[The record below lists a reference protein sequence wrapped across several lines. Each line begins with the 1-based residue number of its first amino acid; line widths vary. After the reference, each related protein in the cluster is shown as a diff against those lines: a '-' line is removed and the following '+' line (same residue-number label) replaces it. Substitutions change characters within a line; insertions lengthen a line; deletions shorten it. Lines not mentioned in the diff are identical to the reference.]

1 LIKVIFLNWYLGD
14 QIEMKRRLIVCCDGT
29 WQDLD
34 QGYPTNVVKMA
45 QAIKLVDNQDI
56 HQIVYYDEGLGTKQV
71 DGSSLIDKL
80 TKMMGGGLGFGIDH
94 KIQNAYC
101 FLCMN
106 YEPGDEIYLF
116 GFSRGAYT
124 VRCLAG
130 LIYNSGLPHREFVRK
145 IPEAYEIYRE
155 KQDPKNAPDGNKAI
169 AFREKYGP
177 QVPIKALCCWDTVA
191 SLGIPDIVHSLHLD
205 EKFNER
211 YRFFDDKVNPTIENA
226 IHAVAIDE
234 IRKVFDVTR
243 MESSQP
249 NQVTQV
255 WFPGAHGCIGGGSKK
270 ESGLSDGALLW
281 MIKQVE
287 KLGLAL
293 DTTHVEDGINPNY
306 ATPFD
311 NTPKFPFNLGSPNI
325 REVTGDFSDLHES
338 VKQRW
343 QDPSCHYRPKNLMR
357 FQAELDAWKL

>member
-1 LIKVIFLNWYLGD
+1 
-14 QIEMKRRLIVCCDGT
+14 MKRRLIVCCDGT

-255 WFPGAHGCIGGGSKK
+255 WFPGAHGCIGGGSKE
-270 ESGLSDGALLW
+270 ESGLSDGALVW
-281 MIKQVE
+281 MMEQVK
-287 KLGLAL
+287 KLGLVL
-293 DTTHVEDGINPNY
+293 DETHVEDGIKPNY
-306 ATPFD
+306 AAHFD
-311 NTPKFPFNLGSPNI
+311 NTPKFPFIIGSPNL
-325 REVTGDFSDLHES
+325 RKVTGSFADLHES

-343 QDPSCHYRPKNLMR
+343 QDPNLHPAYRPKNLMK
-357 FQAELDAWKL
+357 FQSELDRI